1 MKVAIIQTDLV
12 WENAE
17 ANLNN
22 FSMLLSAIEV
32 GTDLVVLPEMCTTGF
47 SMQPQ
52 QFATS
57 TPNAI
62 EFFKN
67 QAKQIQVAIA
77 CSMMTEEQGKYY
89 NRFYFFHPDGK
100 IDTYDKRHLF
110 SVGNEHQHYTSGQQ
124 QVVIYYKGWRIMPA
138 VCYDLRFPVWLRRTQ
153 KHDYDMLLIVANWPE
168 KRSYHWRQLL
178 IARAIENQAV
188 VLACNRVGEDAHQIA
203 HSGLSAIINAKGE
216 VIKEVTNDSQTIYAT
231 LDITEI
237 SSWRSQ
243 FAAINDADSFDI
255 SI

>member
-1 MKVAIIQTDLV
+1 MKVALVQTNLV

-22 FSMLLSAIEV
+22 FSVLLSSIEE
-32 GTDLVVLPEMCTTGF
+32 GTDMVVLPEMCTTGF

-52 QFATS
+52 QFATH

-62 EFFKN
+62 EFFEN
-67 QAKQIQVAIA
+67 QAKQNRVAIA

-110 SVGNEHQHYTSGQQ
+110 SVGNEHQHYTSGKQQ
-124 QVVIYYKGWRIMPA
+124 IVIQYKGWRIMPA
-138 VCYDLRFPVWLRRTQ
+138 VCYDLRFPVWLRRTPS
-153 KHDYDMLLIVANWPE
+153 HDYDMLLIVANWPE

-178 IARAIENQAV
+178 IARAIENQTV
-188 VLACNRVGEDAHQIA
+188 VVACNRVGDDAHQIA
-203 HSGLSAIINAKGE
+203 HIGLSAIINAKGE
-216 VIKEVTNDSQTIYAT
+216 VQKEVANDSQTIYAT

-237 SSWRSQ
+237 SAWRSQ
-243 FAAINDADSFDI
+243 FAAINDADNFDF
-255 SI
+255 SH